1 MLWKGFPASA
11 GTWEPMAGMN
21 DATVAEDIEPL
32 LARLQEA
39 GVAGAEG
46 AEGGG
51 SAAPADHPDSRIEPS
66 RVGKGALKVVLSGI
80 VVPVESPVLNSRT
93 RLCYLLSRSAD
104 ESRKY

>member
-51 SAAPADHPDSRIEPS
+51 SAAPADHPDSRTVS
-66 RVGKGALKVVLSGI
+66 REYGSSRGALQSKVDPSY
-80 VVPVESPVLNSRT
+80 S
-93 RLCYLLSRSAD
+93 
-104 ESRKY
+104 

>member
-51 SAAPADHPDSRIEPS
+51 SAAPADHPDSRT
-66 RVGKGALKVVLSGI
+66 V
-80 VVPVESPVLNSRT
+80 
-93 RLCYLLSRSAD
+93 
-104 ESRKY
+104 